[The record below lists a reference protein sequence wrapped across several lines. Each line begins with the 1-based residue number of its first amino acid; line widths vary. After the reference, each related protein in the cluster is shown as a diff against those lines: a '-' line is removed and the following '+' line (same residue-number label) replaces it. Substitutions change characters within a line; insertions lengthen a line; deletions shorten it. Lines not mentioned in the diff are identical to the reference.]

1 MAMFDEQDR
10 TLRGWVAAV
19 AENNRAKEFW
29 SDGDRPAELAML
41 VVTEVAEYVEA
52 LRDGHG
58 PGEWFLTEKG
68 KPDGPAAELAD
79 VLIRCF
85 DMAARYGIDL
95 PAVLEAKH
103 AYNCGRP
110 HQHGGR
116 VLNREAPDA

>member
-1 MAMFDEQDR
+1 VEA
-10 TLRGWVAAV
+10 VAAI
-19 AENNRAKEFW
+19 NRAKGFW

-52 LRDGHG
+52 LRDGHD
-58 PGEWFLTEKG
+58 PGSWHYTDKG
-68 KPDGPAAELAD
+68 KPDGPAAEIAD
-79 VLIRCF
+79 VVIRCF

-110 HQHGGR
+110 FQHGGR
-116 VLNREAPDA
+116 VLNREAS

>member
-1 MAMFDEQDR
+1 MSAE
-10 TLRGWVAAV
+10 LSIAEWCAAV
-19 AENNRAKEFW
+19 AANNQAHGFW

-58 PGEWFLTEKG
+58 PGDWHVTDKG

-79 VLIRCF
+79 VVIRCF

-95 PAVLEAKH
+95 ESVLAAKH
-103 AYNCGRP
+103 AYNVSRAF
-110 HQHGGR
+110 QHGGR
-116 VLNREAPDA
+116 VLNGGDA